1 VKAAVNRR
9 ETAAW
14 SPDAVQDK
22 GIEPGGIQMSVVT
35 IHRLFVAGAI
45 ALVLPV
51 SAFASVRDGRS
62 PDTLEAA
69 TAAHAVAVS
78 IDGRSPDTRDAA
90 FVAHAFLPSTVS
102 GSRGG
107 FDWTDAGIGA
117 LGGFAIA
124 SVLTGGIFLAQRG
137 SRSKLAA

>member
-1 VKAAVNRR
+1 
-9 ETAAW
+9 
-14 SPDAVQDK
+14 
-22 GIEPGGIQMSVVT
+22 MSVT
-35 IHRLFVAGAI
+35 TFRRLFVVGAI
-45 ALVLPV
+45 ALALPV

-69 TAAHAVAVS
+69 VAAHGAAVS

-102 GSRGG
+102 VSRGG
-107 FDWTDAGIGA
+107 FDWADAGIGA

-124 SVLTGGIFLAQRG
+124 LVLTGGVFLAQRG
-137 SRSKLAA
+137 GRGKLAA

>member
-1 VKAAVNRR
+1 
-9 ETAAW
+9 
-14 SPDAVQDK
+14 
-22 GIEPGGIQMSVVT
+22 MSVT
-35 IHRLFVAGAI
+35 IIHRLFVTAAI

-69 TAAHAVAVS
+69 AAAHEVAVS

-90 FVAHAFLPSTVS
+90 LVAHAFLPSAVS
-102 GSRGG
+102 VSRGG

-124 SVLTGGIFLAQRG
+124 SVLAGGVFLAQRG
-137 SRSKLAA
+137 GRSKLAA